1 MGYGKSSRLHTSN
14 ILRRSQ
20 DLPLMIELVGE
31 EVKIEGLIEALDPML
46 GSALVT
52 LKAVRVVRYGHNGG
66 PG

>member
-1 MGYGKSSRLHTSN
+1 
-14 ILRRSQ
+14 
-20 DLPLMIELVGE
+20 MIELVGK